1 MLTPDEL
8 APASA
13 MAASVNERPCS
24 AGQLDSLYWS
34 FAEMIAYASRGTR
47 VVPGDLIG
55 SGTVGTGCLLEL
67 SRVHGAAA
75 YPWLAPGDRV
85 HLEAD
90 GLGAIDAHVVPGPAP
105 IPLR

>member
-1 MLTPDEL
+1 
-8 APASA
+8 
-13 MAASVNERPCS
+13 MAASINDRPCS
-24 AGQLDSLYWS
+24 AGRLDALYRS

-67 SRVHGAAA
+67 SRAHGAEA
-75 YPWLAPGDRV
+75 YPWLRPDDRV

-90 GLGAIDAHVVPGPAP
+90 GLGAIDARVVPGPSV